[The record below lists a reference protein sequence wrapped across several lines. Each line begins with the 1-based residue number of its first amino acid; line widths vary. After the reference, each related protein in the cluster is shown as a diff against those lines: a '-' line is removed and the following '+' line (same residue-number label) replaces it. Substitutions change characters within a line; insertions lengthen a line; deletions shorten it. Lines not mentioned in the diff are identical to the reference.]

1 MDYLYLKKIGD
12 IEPQLLEKIVKK
24 LDFLP
29 VKLIEDKNYPI
40 FAFEPKRN
48 QYYARKIIENM
59 ALDLPIDCERMIGI
73 ADIDLCTPVLT
84 FVYGEAQLGGKVAI
98 VSTTRLKQ
106 KFYSLPRDNG
116 LLAQRLVKV
125 LVHELGHCY
134 GLVHCN
140 NKKCVMY
147 LSNNIVS
154 IDEKEDCFCKK
165 CEGFFN
171 KKVRKENYGQK

>member
-1 MDYLYLKKIGD
+1 MSYLYLKTIGN
-12 IEPQLLEKIVKK
+12 IEPLLLEKVVKK

-29 VKLIEDKNYPI
+29 VKLIEDENYPI

-48 QYYARKIIENM
+48 QYYAKKIIEKI
-59 ALDLPIDCERMIGI
+59 ASELPEDCETMII
-73 ADIDLCTPVLT
+73 ITDIDLCTPVLT

-98 VSTTRLKQ
+98 VSMTRLKQ
-106 KFYSLPRDNG
+106 KFYSLPEDIE
-116 LLAQRLVKV
+116 LLARRLVKV
-125 LVHELGHCY
+125 IVHELGHCY

-154 IDEKEDCFCKK
+154 VDEKNESFCTE
-165 CEGFFN
+165 CGDFFN
-171 KKVRKENYGQK
+171 QKVRKENYGQK